1 MKKISLWTAVLLALS
16 VLPLSAAPLKAVR
29 TESYRPD
36 ARPGAEFKNTGNTWS
51 VKLDEKTGSFGK
63 WTATY
68 RLPAG
73 FNGCRFQ
80 VRHNAGMEAVLKNL
94 IICTVNWLD
103 GKGNILRSS
112 AMEADK
118 NGVFNSTLRRPE
130 GAETAEVSMGVR
142 YYFKEVTFSDVV
154 CEPVSVPVRKVRIV
168 ATKIMPASYGKASCE
183 DNQNRME
190 YVLKELER
198 VGEKPDL
205 VIFPETLLTRWVRN
219 LGIGKGAQPIPG
231 PHTHWAGK
239 WAKRLNTNIVVSL
252 RELKDGAIYNSAAV
266 IDRTG
271 KVVGVYRKTQ
281 LTIGEYGNG
290 YDWGTEL
297 PVFDLDFGRIGVLI
311 CWDLWFPEAVRTLRL
326 KGAEVI
332 AYPIAGTGRSHFD
345 RMWRTR
351 AMENGLVLAASI
363 SGGDTAPAR
372 ILTPDGELLS
382 ETYYPQ
388 TYAAATVDL
397 ADLPTYEPWLSVN
410 RGAGDSRSI
419 LNLERHPE
427 LYRGLSD
434 RGGLVQGEK

>member
-1 MKKISLWTAVLLALS
+1 MKRIVVLVAVWLVAGAFSLS
-16 VLPLSAAPLKAVR
+16 GAPLDVVKSVSWR
-29 TESYRPD
+29 PESC
-36 ARPGAEFKNTGNTWS
+36 PGAEFKTGKGTYS
-51 VKLDEKTGSFGK
+51 VKLDKKTGSFGK

-68 RLPAG
+68 CLPSG

-80 VRHNAGMEAVLKNL
+80 VRHNAGMDAVAKSL
-94 IICTVNWLD
+94 IVCTVNWLD

-118 NGVFNSTLRRPE
+118 NGVFHSTLRRPE
-130 GAETAEVSMGVR
+130 GAETAEIAMGVR
-142 YYFKEVTFSDVV
+142 YYSREVTFSDVV

-205 VIFPETLLTRWVRN
+205 VIFPETLLTRWVKN

-239 WAKRLNTNIVVSL
+239 WAKKLNTNIVVSL

-311 CWDLWFPEAVRTLRL
+311 CWDMWFPEAVRTLRL

-345 RMWRTR
+345 WMWRTR

-363 SGGDTAPAR
+363 SGGDTCPAR
-372 ILTPDGELLS
+372 IITASGELLS

-397 ADLPTYEPWLSVN
+397 DEW
-410 RGAGDSRSI
+410 RSRKPCQTEESGFFNI
-419 LNLERHPE
+419 QGRHPE

-434 RGGLVQGEK
+434 LNGVYEQGKK

>member
-36 ARPGAEFKNTGNTWS
+36 ARPGAEFKNAGNTWS
-51 VKLDEKTGSFGK
+51 VKLDEKTGDFGK
-63 WTATY
+63 WTAFY
-68 RLPAG
+68 QLPEGAEA
-73 FNGCRFQ
+73 CRFQ
-80 VRHNAGMEAVLKNL
+80 VRHNAGMEAVLKNR

-103 GKGNILRSS
+103 AKGNILRSA
-112 AMEADK
+112 AMDADE
-118 NGVFNSTLRRPE
+118 NGVFTGTLRRPE
-130 GAETAEVSMGVR
+130 GAEMAAVSMGVR
-142 YYFKEVTFSDVV
+142 YYFKEVTFSDVI

-168 ATKIMPASYGKASCE
+168 ATKIMPFSYGKASCE

-205 VIFPETLLTRWVRN
+205 IVFPETLLTRWVRN

-311 CWDLWFPEAVRTLRL
+311 CWDMWFPEAVRTLRL

-345 RMWRTR
+345 WMWRTR

-397 ADLPTYEPWLSVN
+397 DEW
-410 RGAGDSRSI
+410 RSRKTCQTEQSGFFNI
-419 LNLERHPE
+419 QGRHPE

-434 RGGLVQGEK
+434 LNGVYEQGEK